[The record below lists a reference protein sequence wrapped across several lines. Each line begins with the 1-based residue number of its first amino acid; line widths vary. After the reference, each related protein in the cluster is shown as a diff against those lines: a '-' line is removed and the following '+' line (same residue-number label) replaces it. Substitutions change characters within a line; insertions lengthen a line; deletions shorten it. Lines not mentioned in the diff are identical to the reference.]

1 MTALESALADYLAV
15 RRALGYKLA
24 TDGHQLAAFVAHLD
38 ALAVDTVTVAVAL
51 EWAAATPQGGGG
63 SRRLAMVRGFAR
75 YLQAIDPAHE
85 VPPTRLLSGRSAR
98 PIPFLYSDDD
108 IATLMAAARAL
119 TPAGWGATVEVII
132 GLLWATGMRI
142 GEVLRLDVDDLDVD
156 TQALTVHLAKFGRSR
171 LVPITPSTTRALS
184 AYRAGLPATP
194 TNPAMFVTPAG
205 RRVRYQRFNLA
216 FVALVDEAGITT
228 TAGKR
233 PRAHDARHSFAV
245 RTLTGWYRD
254 GLDVHA
260 LLPRL
265 STYLG
270 HVEPASTYWYLTA
283 APELMALAADRLE
296 AHTSGEGR

>member
-15 RRALGYKLA
+15 RRALGYKLVA
-24 TDGHQLAAFVAHLD
+24 DGQQLAAFVAHLD
-38 ALAVDTVTVAVAL
+38 ARGIDTVTVAVAV

-63 SRRLAMVRGFAR
+63 CRRLAVVRGFAR
-75 YLQAIDPAHE
+75 YLQALDPAHE
-85 VPPTRLLSGRSAR
+85 VPPTRLLPGRSSR
-98 PIPFLYSDDD
+98 PVPFLYSDDH

-119 TPAGWGATVEVII
+119 TRPGWGATVEAII

-142 GEVLRLDVDDLDVD
+142 GEVLRLDVDDLDPD
-156 TQALTVHLAKFGRSR
+156 TQVVTIRLAKFGRSR
-171 LVPITPSTTRALS
+171 LVPITPTTTRALRD
-184 AYRAGLPATP
+184 YRAGLPATA
-194 TNPAMFVTPAG
+194 THPAFFVTPAG
-205 RRVRYQRFNLA
+205 RRVRYQQFNLA
-216 FVALVDEAGITT
+216 FVALLDAAGITT
-228 TAGKR
+228 ASGKR

-270 HVEPASTYWYLTA
+270 HVEPSSTYWYLSA